1 MRSLENCLLFIG
13 PGYGVSIQA
22 DRRGEPVLI
31 FVSHCS
37 ASQVVGL
44 HLCRSA
50 REDGLR
56 AFAPIAQAEGPVRA
70 QTAPST
76 QR

>member
-1 MRSLENCLLFIG
+1 MRLFENCLLFLG
-13 PGYGVSIQA
+13 PGYGISTQA

-44 HLCRSA
+44 HICRSV
-50 REDGLR
+50 REDGMR
-56 AFAPIAQAEGPVRA
+56 AFALNAQAKGPVHA
-70 QTAPST
+70 QTASSA
-76 QR
+76 